1 MGKKVMLKM
10 KLCKWPVMQLATWIL
25 MISLLAGCASNHKAR
40 GNFGILKLSREVSR
54 IFETFQVLPQ
64 YKYYFSGSVTKPRAI
79 MGIDRNYTLATG
91 LWKEAAD
98 LTPEQLKKWVDQML
112 GFLPPTRTFGAYI
125 LGPNG
130 QRVGIWYSP
139 HNDNSVTVQPDNR
152 IEIIP
157 P

>member
-1 MGKKVMLKM
+1 M
-10 KLCKWPVMQLATWIL
+10 KPCKWTVIQMAGWIL
-25 MISLLAGCASNHKAR
+25 MIGLLAGCASNHQAR

-54 IFETFQVLPQ
+54 IFESYKVLPE
-64 YKYYFSGSVTKPRAI
+64 YNYYLSGSVTKPRAI

-98 LTPEQLKKWVDQML
+98 LTPEQLKKWVDQIL

-125 LGPNG
+125 LDPNG
-130 QRVGIWYSP
+130 QQVGIWYSP
-139 HNDNSVTVQPDNR
+139 RNDSSVTVQPDNR

>member
-1 MGKKVMLKM
+1 M
-10 KLCKWPVMQLATWIL
+10 KSSKWLAMQMAAGMV
-25 MISLLAGCASNHKAR
+25 MISLLAGCASNNKAR

-54 IFETFQVLPQ
+54 IFESYQVLPE
-64 YKYYFSGSVTKPRAI
+64 YNYYFSGSVTKPRAI

-91 LWKEAAD
+91 LWKEATD
-98 LTPEQLKKWVDQML
+98 LTPELLKKWVDQIL

-130 QRVGIWYSP
+130 QQVGIWYSP
-139 HNDNSVTVQPDNR
+139 QNDNSVTVQPDKR